1 MNSKK
6 LSDLSLL
13 EQDIWFNFCYYY
25 QCDLDDVSIA
35 SENQTYID
43 KKEKIIKRMQQNDC
57 PLSERIAFHQEMMGE
72 TISIHFKPFQIAE
85 LLTQIDTLRGE
96 MNNLPTKMFQ
106 RQYSD
111 ILIAYVQ
118 VLGGLEFIQN
128 NKLAR
133 SAKAILAVKARYAK
147 HLYPRRKI
155 LYRILREQVAQRG
168 KWDNP
173 NEAVN
178 FILDDLVKAFE
189 VYDVQWLESELML
202 KQNLL
207 GELEQ
212 QQAKQS
218 VKQANVELVGVRRKP
233 RTTFTS
239 KEIEELKEELNSLK
253 QILKSKYPSKEM
265 EKSKYK
271 MPYSGGY
278 IAETIIHELRN
289 QPEILQEI
297 LLNAG

>member
-25 QCDLDDVSIA
+25 QCDLDDVSIV

-72 TISIHFKPFQIAE
+72 TISIPFKPFQIAE

-133 SAKAILAVKARYAK
+133 SAKAILAVKARYDK
-147 HLYPRRKI
+147 HLYPRREI
-155 LYRILREQVAQRG
+155 IYRILRGQVARRG
-168 KWDNP
+168 KWKNP
-173 NEAVN
+173 NQAVN
-178 FILDDLVKAFE
+178 FILNDLVKAFE
-189 VYDVQWLESELML
+189 DYDVEWLQSELVL
-202 KQNLL
+202 KQKLL
-207 GELEQ
+207 RELEQ
-212 QQAKQS
+212 QSKQFVTHAKAES
-218 VKQANVELVGVRRKP
+218 DGVRRKP
-233 RTTFTS
+233 AQIA
-239 KEIEELKEELNSLK
+239 KKIEELQLELKNLNR
-253 QILKSKYPSKEM
+253 ILKAEYPSKEM
-265 EKSKYK
+265 EKFGYK

-278 IAETIIHELRN
+278 IAETIIHELRT
-289 QPEILQEI
+289 QPTILSEII
-297 LLNAG
+297 L

>member
-1 MNSKK
+1 MNDKK
-6 LSDLSLL
+6 LSDISLL

-25 QCDLDDVSIA
+25 QCDLDDVSIV

-72 TISIHFKPFQIAE
+72 TISIPFKPFQIAE

-133 SAKAILAVKARYAK
+133 SAKAILAVKARYDK
-147 HLYPRRKI
+147 HLYPRREI
-155 LYRILREQVAQRG
+155 IYRILRGQVARRG
-168 KWDNP
+168 KWKNP
-173 NEAVN
+173 NQAVN
-178 FILDDLVKAFE
+178 FILNDLVKAFE
-189 VYDVQWLESELML
+189 DYDVEWLQSELVL
-202 KQNLL
+202 KQKLL
-207 GELEQ
+207 RELEQ
-212 QQAKQS
+212 QSKQFVTHAKAES
-218 VKQANVELVGVRRKP
+218 DGVRRKP
-233 RTTFTS
+233 AQIA
-239 KEIEELKEELNSLK
+239 KKIEELQLELKNLNR
-253 QILKSKYPSKEM
+253 ILKAEYPSKEM
-265 EKSKYK
+265 EKFGYK

-278 IAETIIHELRN
+278 IAETIIHELRT
-289 QPEILQEI
+289 QPTILSEII
-297 LLNAG
+297 L

>member
-1 MNSKK
+1 MIDKK
-6 LSDLSLL
+6 LSNLELLERDIWLSFCHYYDCDLVDLS
-13 EQDIWFNFCYYY
+13 IKT
-25 QCDLDDVSIA
+25 
-35 SENQTYID
+35 ENSLYPVHV
-43 KKEKIIKRMQQNDC
+43 EKIIKRMQQNDF
-57 PLSERIAFHQEMMGE
+57 PVNEERTSHAEMMGQVV
-72 TISIHFKPFQIAE
+72 SVPFKPFQMAE
-85 LLTQIDTLRGE
+85 LLAQINALRLDE
-96 MNNLPTKMFQ
+96 NLVSARLFQ

-111 ILIAYVQ
+111 ILIFYVEA
-118 VLGGLEFIQN
+118 LGTLDFIN
-128 NKLAR
+128 NKKLAR
-133 SAKAILAVKARYAK
+133 SAKATLAVKARYEK
-147 HLYPRRKI
+147 HLYPRREI

-168 KWDNP
+168 KWDKLNQ
-173 NEAVN
+173 AIN

-189 VYDVQWLESELML
+189 VYDVEWLESELIL
-202 KQNLL
+202 KQKLL
-207 GELEQ
+207 KQLE

>member
-25 QCDLDDVSIA
+25 QCDLDDVSIV

-57 PLSERIAFHQEMMGE
+57 LLSERIAFHQEMMGE

-212 QQAKQS
+212 QSAKQAS
-218 VKQANVELVGVRRKP
+218 GDSSGVRRKP
-233 RTTFTS
+233 AAITKKI
-239 KEIEELKEELNSLK
+239 KELQGELKILN
-253 QILKSKYPSKEM
+253 QILKAKYPSKEM
-265 EKSKYK
+265 KRFGYK

-289 QPEILQEI
+289 QPETLKEI
-297 LLNAG
+297 LSNTD